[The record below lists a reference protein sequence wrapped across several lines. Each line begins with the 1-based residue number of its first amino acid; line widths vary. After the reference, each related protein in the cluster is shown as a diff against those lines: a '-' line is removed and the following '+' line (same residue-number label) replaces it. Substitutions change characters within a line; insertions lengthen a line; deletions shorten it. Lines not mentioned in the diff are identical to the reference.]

1 MSVKSPFKNSHDRVM
16 PLPDGTKLRVQ
27 VKKFQHVPRMS
38 QETTC
43 FTADLW
49 LNGRKVAYLQNN
61 GRGEGSHARPYEGG
75 RDALRFFERL
85 VETLPD
91 VTIPATEYGAA
102 FTVKSDMEHWID
114 EVVGDMI
121 QDAQAR
127 KLCKQG
133 TTYVIHP
140 ADDSLRTLRAPYTPE
155 LAARLRKEF
164 PDCVIYNEHL
174 PKPKGYK

>member
-1 MSVKSPFKNSHDRVM
+1 MSVKSPFKNSHDRHM
-16 PLPDGTKLRVQ
+16 ELPDGTKLRVE
-27 VKKFQHVPRMS
+27 VKRFVHVPRMS

-49 LNGRKVAYLQNN
+49 LDGRKVAYLQNN

-75 RDALRFFERL
+75 SDALRFFERL

-91 VTIPATEYGAA
+91 IPIPAGPCSKA
-102 FTVKSDMEHWID
+102 FTVKSSMENWID
-114 EVVGDMI
+114 EVVGDML

-133 TTYVIHP
+133 ITYVIHP
-140 ADDSLRTLRAPYTPE
+140 ADDSLRTLRVPYTLE
-155 LAARLRKEF
+155 RAERLRKEF
-164 PDCVIYNEHL
+164 PSCVIYNEHL
-174 PKPKGYK
+174 PKPKGRK